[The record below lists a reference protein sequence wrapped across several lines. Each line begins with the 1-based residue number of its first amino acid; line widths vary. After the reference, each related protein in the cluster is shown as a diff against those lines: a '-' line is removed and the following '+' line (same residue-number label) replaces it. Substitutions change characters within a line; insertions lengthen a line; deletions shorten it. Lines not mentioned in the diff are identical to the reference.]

1 MGRLCATLRAPEPP
15 GDLPDMTSADRVS
28 SRRDQALDWLLRI
41 QQAPHD
47 AQLRAEL
54 AQWCASDVA
63 NAQAYGKAERV
74 WRLTGQLAPATAE
87 QWPEQPATARVLQL
101 PRKKPARRWWL
112 GAAVAACLMVAIAP
126 SLSLRLQADYR
137 TAQGETRDVTLAD
150 GSVVQLDSDTA
161 IAVDY
166 SGDHRDVKL
175 LTGQAFFEVMPDK
188 AKPFHVRADAI
199 KVTVT
204 GTAFNVVL
212 RPGRAGVDVQH
223 GSVRVEDA
231 VDGHVLSDALTA
243 GERLRYVDG
252 LVQVNTFVPSQAAA
266 WRQGQ
271 LIADDQRVAELVQE
285 LARYL
290 PGKVLLRD
298 DALGDKRVTGVYDL
312 RKPEAALRAVLLPHG
327 GDVHSYGPWLL
338 VLSKP

>member
-1 MGRLCATLRAPEPP
+1 
-15 GDLPDMTSADRVS
+15 MTSADRVS

-63 NAQAYGKAERV
+63 NAEAYGKAERV
-74 WRLTGQLAPATAE
+74 WRLTGQLAPATVE
-87 QWPEQPATARVLQL
+87 QWPEQPVVVNVVPLPKRKAT
-101 PRKKPARRWWL
+101 RRWWL
-112 GAAVAACLMVAIAP
+112 GAAVAACLLIAVAP

-150 GSVVQLDSDTA
+150 GSVVQMDSDTA

-166 SGDHRDVKL
+166 SGNHRDVKL
-175 LTGQAFFEVMPDK
+175 LAGQAFFEVKPDK
-188 AKPFHVRADAI
+188 TKPFHVRADAL

-204 GTAFNVVL
+204 GTAFNVEL
-212 RPGRAGVDVQH
+212 RPGRVGVDVQH

-231 VDGHVLSDALTA
+231 ADAHVLSSALTA

-252 LVQVNTFVPSQAAA
+252 IVQVKTFVPSQAAA

-285 LARYL
+285 LAQYL

-298 DALGDKRVTGVYDL
+298 DVLGDKRVTGVYDL
-312 RKPEAALRAVLLPHG
+312 RKPEAALRAVIRPHG
-327 GDVHSYGPWLL
+327 GEVRSYGPWLL
-338 VLSKP
+338 IVGKP